1 MDDRTCPPCN
11 GRCNQGRECPAS
23 LHPILPDLHAL
34 KGLSDLR
41 PGKIIVV
48 PDELEHRPVPGAGI
62 VIAVAITC
70 VAVAAALALH
80 GVMRWLA

>member
-1 MDDRTCPPCN
+1 MTTRTCPPCN
-11 GRCNQGRECPAS
+11 GRCNQGRECPAT
-23 LHPILPDLHAL
+23 LH
-34 KGLSDLR
+34 G
-41 PGKIIVV
+41 
-48 PDELEHRPVPGAGI
+48 ELEDRPITGAGI